1 MGIGQR
7 FFDAPQFAAEL
18 ARFIYFMSFFHPN
31 DLTIA
36 DAAQLPHPAHHRSAP
51 FDFVFALHS
60 GGTTLA
66 CFHLAH
72 ALHFKPFAIT
82 NCLHGYL
89 VFFITKY
96 QPISGRDPNC
106 ELPTFNVQLP
116 TSKSKRAMSSLDLW
130 AICLFTRRLEIT
142 MRRGS

>member
-18 ARFIYFMSFFHPN
+18 AHFIYFMSFFHAN

-36 DAAQLPHPAHHRSAP
+36 AAAPLPHPAHHRSAP

-60 GGTTLA
+60 VGTTLA

-96 QPISGRDPNC
+96 QSISGRDPSIQYPASSIAHSY
-106 ELPTFNVQLP
+106 LSAWIGLR
-116 TSKSKRAMSSLDLW
+116 RAAFM
-130 AICLFTRRLEIT
+130 AGK
-142 MRRGS
+142 MPA